1 MIISKAPYRF
11 TLEGCVVFVSCS
23 SCVAEFFVSE
33 MRNSEKV
40 ILENDGDDDA
50 LDVIVQGLL
59 LQPYT

>member
-1 MIISKAPYRF
+1 M
-11 TLEGCVVFVSCS
+11 
-23 SCVAEFFVSE
+23 SE